1 MPGVPSSRGCEA
13 CRKQKKKVRS
23 ARPTQTGGISLNTSK
38 CDQLEPSCSRCTR
51 LQIACIGCGQQRY
64 KFKTTVSRSTRIQP
78 AQGSVLTVCKVP
90 SPIPSNEKTLIFSGF
105 MSFLGVTDLR
115 YDFTYYGGFLKDIP
129 RRLGTNDALDASVSA
144 LASAFPSLYTQ
155 KKTPE
160 MLERYIFAL
169 KTLRITLH
177 DPVKAY
183 TSNTLCAIYLMEI
196 CQVRNMID
204 TYNKVSPNFICSHG

>member
-105 MSFLGVTDLR
+105 MSFLGV
-115 YDFTYYGGFLKDIP
+115 IP